1 MFASWKSRCGAC
13 RTTSRRAA
21 RTGLRDVHLQRR
33 AVFEAHVRILVVGGA
48 DDGSLDRTPMARHL
62 PLPSTPT
69 AHYFIE
75 RARRIAES
83 LAMGVAGPNGAFLA
97 KGNRYRSSAPA

>member
-1 MFASWKSRCGAC
+1 
-13 RTTSRRAA
+13 
-21 RTGLRDVHLQRR
+21 
-33 AVFEAHVRILVVGGA
+33 
-48 DDGSLDRTPMARHL
+48 MARHL